1 MDHDMEVH
9 ASFKSPFTEKEY
21 RPGLH
26 KNVDYDTVVYAKK
39 QSFGKSLGQS
49 VVLTPKAPNKKP
61 PVHGYSPFGAL
72 GVNVGDL
79 PQISDGAKR
88 LIVKHKITDEQLL
101 TIKATGK
108 TGDLLTK
115 DIRKYLKG

>member
-1 MDHDMEVH
+1 MNQDIEVH
-9 ASFKSPFTEKEY
+9 ASFKSPYTEKEY
-21 RPGLH
+21 RPGFY
-26 KNVDYDTVVYAKK
+26 KGVDYDTARYAKV
-39 QSFGKSLGQS
+39 QSFGKIHGPS
-49 VVLTPKAPNKKP
+49 VELTSKEPEPPKKPKVKAPTP
-61 PVHGYSPFGAL
+61 
-72 GVNVGDL
+72 VNVSDL

-101 TIKATGK
+101 SIKATGK